1 MRNIILIL
9 FLSLISTVI
18 FAQNTAKKP
27 STQAKIDTIRWETL
41 TKITYKKE
49 IDDEYGIIKKPVF
62 PDNLKA
68 YNGKKVYISG
78 YIIPTEPG
86 VYILSKNVFASCFFC
101 GASGIE
107 TVMGI
112 EFKELNQRL
121 RTDQYVTLEGTLFLN
136 DYDINTWIYNII
148 DTRIVKIGR

>member
-1 MRNIILIL
+1 MRSL
-9 FLSLISTVI
+9 FLFFI
-18 FAQNTAKKP
+18 FTFIGTALLAQNTAKKP
-27 STQAKIDTIRWETL
+27 SAQSKIDTLRWETL

-49 IDDEYGIIKKPVF
+49 IDDDYGIIKKPVF

-68 YNGKKVYISG
+68 YNGKKIFISG

-148 DTRIVKIGR
+148 DTKIVKIGR

>member
-1 MRNIILIL
+1 MRNIFLFILI
-9 FLSLISTVI
+9 SLISITVA
-18 FAQNTAKKP
+18 AQSTAKKP
-27 STQAKIDTIRWETL
+27 NTQTKIDTLRWETL

-49 IDDEYGIIKKPVF
+49 IDEDYGIIKKPVF
-62 PDNLKA
+62 QDNLKA
-68 YNGKKVYISG
+68 YNGKKIFISG

-112 EFKELNQRL
+112 QFKELNQRL
-121 RTDQYVTLEGTLFLN
+121 RTDQYVVLEGTLFLN
-136 DYDINTWIYNII
+136 DYDINTWIYSII
-148 DTRIVKIGR
+148 DAKIVKLGR